1 MLPSSASI
9 TRIGA
14 PSRSAPEDDTSRQIH
29 LFATNAGAKWMSLRD
44 NKDEGLHRY
53 TFQLKIRHDRVD
65 EGGRFR
71 K

>member
-1 MLPSSASI
+1 M
-9 TRIGA
+9 TRISA

-44 NKDEGLHRY
+44 NEDEGLHHY

-65 EGGRFR
+65 EDNWSR